1 MDFLLK
7 HSIQCLC
14 GITVRASVTEKK
26 EEEKREER
34 EREKEREAEVLIS
47 KTTEV
52 LIVSKK
58 L

>member
-1 MDFLLK
+1 MQNERRN
-7 HSIQCLC
+7 H
-14 GITVRASVTEKK
+14 EK
-26 EEEKREER
+26 EK
-34 EREKEREAEVLIS
+34 REKERETEVLIS

>member
-1 MDFLLK
+1 MQNERREIMK
-7 HSIQCLC
+7 
-14 GITVRASVTEKK
+14 EK
-26 EEEKREER
+26 R

>member
-1 MDFLLK
+1 MQNERRE
-7 HSIQCLC
+7 IM
-14 GITVRASVTEKK
+14 KK
-26 EEEKREER
+26 ER

>member
-1 MDFLLK
+1 MQNERRN
-7 HSIQCLC
+7 H
-14 GITVRASVTEKK
+14 E
-26 EEEKREER
+26 REER

>member
-1 MDFLLK
+1 MQNERRE
-7 HSIQCLC
+7 IM
-14 GITVRASVTEKK
+14 
-26 EEEKREER
+26 KREER

>member
-1 MDFLLK
+1 M
-7 HSIQCLC
+7 QNE
-14 GITVRASVTEKK
+14 R
-26 EEEKREER
+26 REIMKVKR